1 MGIDIDFKLE
11 GVEEKQRIESHIVQA
26 LIDKVIQ
33 VILKY
38 GELN

>member
-11 GVEEKQRIESHIVQA
+11 GVEEKQRFESHIVQA
-26 LIDKVIQ
+26 LIDKAIQ
-33 VILKY
+33 VIFKY